1 LNFFEDTPGNIAA
14 PPSMPEIF
22 YFDKFAEEEDNMFLN
37 NDYNKEIL
45 EKRRKR
51 WKWHKKFQIIIIKN
65 IPLTIMILT
74 IIKIIAIIWI
84 KIIFSKIMWTNWIYV
99 NTILIINLIQE
110 IKIEEI

>member
-1 LNFFEDTPGNIAA
+1 VTTSIFLLILRRGGGEGVNIRNKKKKKKKKKNQEQLNFFEDTPGNIAA

-51 WKWHKKFQIIIIKN
+51 
-65 IPLTIMILT
+65 
-74 IIKIIAIIWI
+74 
-84 KIIFSKIMWTNWIYV
+84 
-99 NTILIINLIQE
+99 
-110 IKIEEI
+110 